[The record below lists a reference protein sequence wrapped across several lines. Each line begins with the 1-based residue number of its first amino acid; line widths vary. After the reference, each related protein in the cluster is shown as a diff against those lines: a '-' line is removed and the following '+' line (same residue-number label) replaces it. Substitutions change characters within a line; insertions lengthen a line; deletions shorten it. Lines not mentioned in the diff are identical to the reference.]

1 MTSRLDDQMT
11 IARRVVREL
20 QRLHVAVHRVT
31 LDVQS
36 PRPVI
41 ETGTGPFDWVCEDFG
56 HDAGGPYWNY
66 SARFQGIELR
76 RQVREGRSGRSG
88 HVR

>member
-1 MTSRLDDQMT
+1 MS
-11 IARRVVREL
+11 
-20 QRLHVAVHRVT
+20 
-31 LDVQS
+31 S

-76 RQVREGRSGRSG
+76 RQARKGGGEKWPCPLNRASNGPRKWTPR
-88 HVR
+88 

>member
-1 MTSRLDDQMT
+1 MTSRLDDRLT

-31 LDVQS
+31 LDAQS

-41 ETGTGPFDWVCEDFG
+41 ETGTGPFDWVCAERG
-56 HDAGGPYWNY
+56 QDASGAYWIY
-66 SARFQGIELR
+66 ASRYQGAELR
-76 RQVREGRSGRSG
+76 RQARPKRGECHAR
-88 HVR
+88 